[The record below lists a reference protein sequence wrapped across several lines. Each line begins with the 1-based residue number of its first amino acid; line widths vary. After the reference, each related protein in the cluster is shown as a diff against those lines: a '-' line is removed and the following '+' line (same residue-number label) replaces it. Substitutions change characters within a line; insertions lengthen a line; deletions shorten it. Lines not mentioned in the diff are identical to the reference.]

1 MSRQLIA
8 VTSTDRLRPVFGSGI
23 GEGVK
28 RYQTLRDL
36 LEVAQVHAVFAEP
49 VIETGQIRWFSELPG
64 PIRAYQELSPEWQE
78 KARAVLQYYADL
90 AFAQI
95 ERFHDADDLRRM
107 LDDCLEIPNY
117 NGLYLI
123 GKRPVLTVW
132 GFLSS
137 DFSPARGLVRK
148 LMQQSTPPR
157 MMLNAKVVR
166 TADHSPI
173 ADAKVSLQHGGHTY
187 ELTTNADGNVSF
199 QHIVPIDPLTFQVE
213 ATAPSFATAST
224 TLTAGRTVAE
234 LIFDGFYPL
243 ITTLAL
249 QPQLDEQPFSLQILD
264 LKTKEP
270 LSGATVRITTVHT
283 DSTQTSPETGAV
295 LFESVVLRQ
304 GETAV
309 VYVTHPDYADERVEL
324 TASDETRSIGLNPS
338 GLRGRRGAFSVNLRW
353 FSTDDLDLYVTDPG
367 NNLLNYQD
375 REVFYKDY
383 TGVLDLDANADE
395 STATSAPQENAYW
408 EKAHPG
414 FYTIEVVLHKRR
426 SPKGKP
432 VPFEITIQHGNQLY
446 TLEREAYQQG
456 ERVFVD
462 RFVVRHSS

>member
-36 LEVAQVHAVFAEP
+36 LEVAQIHAVFAEP

-64 PIRAYQELSPEWQE
+64 PILPYRELSPDWQE
-78 KARAVLQYYADL
+78 KARAVLRYYADL
-90 AFAQI
+90 AVAQL
-95 ERFHDADDLRRM
+95 ERYHEADALRRL
-107 LDDCLEIPNY
+107 LDECLEIPNDT
-117 NGLYLI
+117 GLYLV
-123 GKRPVLTVW
+123 GKRPVLTSW

-137 DFSPARGLVRK
+137 DFNPARGLVHK
-148 LMQQSTPPR
+148 LTRQSVPPR

-166 TADHSPI
+166 AADHSPI
-173 ADAKVSLQHGGHTY
+173 ADAVVSLQHGGQTY
-187 ELTTNADGNVSF
+187 DLTTNADGNVSF

-213 ATAPSFATAST
+213 ATAPTFAAAST

-243 ITTLAL
+243 ITTLVL
-249 QPQLDEQPFSLQILD
+249 QPQLDEYDFPLQLVD
-264 LKTKEP
+264 LETQKP
-270 LSGATVRITTVHT
+270 VSGATVRITTAHSDT
-283 DSTQTSPETGAV
+283 TQRSLETGRV
-295 LFESVVLRQ
+295 LFPAVVVRRD
-304 GETAV
+304 EKAV

-324 TASDETRSIGLNPS
+324 ETGEDSPVIALNPA

-353 FSTDDLDLYVTDPG
+353 FSTDDLDLFVTDPG
-367 NNLLNYQD
+367 NNLLSYQD
-375 REVFYKDY
+375 REVHFKDF
-383 TGVLDLDANADE
+383 TGILDLDANADAT
-395 STATSAPQENAYW
+395 TATNDPQENAYW

-414 FYTIEVVLHKRR
+414 FYTIEVLFYKRR

-432 VPFEITIQHGNQLY
+432 VPFEITVQHGNQQ
-446 TLEREAYQQG
+446 TTFEREAWQEG

-462 RFVVRHSS
+462 RFVLRPLG